1 MANTDIHSDGKKSTL
16 SAYERKMARQRPEFI
31 SQDLLDKV
39 VREHS
44 AFFKSMR
51 MDKHVSL

>member
-1 MANTDIHSDGKKSTL
+1 MTNTEIRLDGKKPTL

-31 SQDLLDKV
+31 SQDVLDKV

-44 AFFKSMR
+44 SFFKSMG
-51 MDKHVSL
+51 MDKHPSP